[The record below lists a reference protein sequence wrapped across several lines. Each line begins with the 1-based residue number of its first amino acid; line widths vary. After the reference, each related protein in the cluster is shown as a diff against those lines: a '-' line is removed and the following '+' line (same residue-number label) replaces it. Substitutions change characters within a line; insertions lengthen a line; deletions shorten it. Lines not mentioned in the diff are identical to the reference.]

1 MAEGMTPT
9 PNQTYGL
16 VKYYGPTMGKTT
28 VAKTNAQLVD
38 FDDIVRGPIAELAAK
53 KGVTPRDLKIANDP
67 DYVSLLEAEV
77 ARWRM
82 NPANASK
89 TLVISNKALSSS
101 TTGYNN

>member
-1 MAEGMTPT
+1 MAEGMAPT
-9 PNQTYGL
+9 TNQTYGL

-28 VAKTNAQLVD
+28 AAKTNANLVD
-38 FDDIVRGPIAELAAK
+38 FDDVVRGPIAELAAK

-67 DYVSLLEAEV
+67 DYISLLEAEV

-82 NPANASK
+82 NPANAGK

-101 TTGYNN
+101 TAGYNN

>member
-1 MAEGMTPT
+1 MAEGMAPT
-9 PNQTYGL
+9 TNQNYGL

-28 VAKTNAQLVD
+28 AARTNPKLVD

-67 DYVSLLEAEV
+67 DYISLLEAEV

-82 NPANASK
+82 NPANADK